1 MTDILQIALSYGFA
15 GCALI
20 ALIAFQ
26 AARLAGMV
34 LDLARLAMCY
44 VVPVWRPWFLAK
56 VAAFA
61 LALWAMSEPLSF
73 LIEQLETR
81 YIHPVYAGQSPTDQ
95 HALAIYEARIR
106 EHCDEYEARVVIERT
121 AQIADSINS
130 TPLAIYET
138 ALLECGL
145 NPFRVRDDK
154 VAAGWIQFT
163 RAGLSGLGVTL
174 EQVIQAC
181 EKRDIVAIM
190 DLTDRY
196 LVRKWEKAG
205 RPDMRNTIDLYLAVF
220 APAFIGAD
228 EKQVVYAGFENRAY
242 TLNSGLDGW
251 YCEPSGKIVRGAK
264 DGKITALEIFYC
276 LERKKGLLLKQ

>member
-1 MTDILQIALSYGFA
+1 MTDAIQIALSYGFA
-15 GCALI
+15 GCAII

-26 AARLAGMV
+26 AARLIGMV
-34 LDLARLAMCY
+34 VDLARLALRY
-44 VVPVWRPWFLAK
+44 VVPFWRLWFLAK
-56 VAAFA
+56 VGAFS
-61 LALWAMSEPLSF
+61 LALWAASSPLSY
-73 LIEQLETR
+73 LVEQLETR
-81 YIHPVYAGQSPTDQ
+81 YISPVYAGETIADP
-95 HALAIYEARIR
+95 HAIAIYEARIR

-121 AQIADSINS
+121 MQIADSINS

-163 RAGLSGLGVTL
+163 RAGLSGLGVSL
-174 EQVIQAC
+174 EQVIRAC
-181 EKRDIVAIM
+181 EKRDIVTIM
-190 DLTDRY
+190 DLTERY
-196 LVRKWEKAG
+196 LMRKWEKAG

-228 EKQVVYAGFENRAY
+228 EKQVVYAGFSNPNY
-242 TLNSGLDGW
+242 YKNSGLDGW
-251 YCEPSGKIVRGAK
+251 YCEPSGKIVRGPK

-276 LERKKGLLLKQ
+276 LERKKGLLLKR